1 MSISQDGEIWTS
13 QPNVKPG
20 DKVIVSIE
28 GQSLH
33 KTNLTF
39 KGIDQTNIDTIF
51 ISSNKMEYRLDI
63 PYNIYIPRI
72 EILNY
77 NNPTGFY
84 LNVIDI
90 QAPRV
95 MILNIDYGEGFINLS
110 EILTPIFYNKSIKN
124 IVIKAT
130 LLS

>member
-1 MSISQDGEIWTS
+1 LPKTIFKTLSISQDGKTWTS
-13 QPNVKPG
+13 QPIVKPG

-39 KGIDQTNIDTIF
+39 KGIDHANIDTIF

-84 LNVIDI
+84 LNVVEH
-90 QAPRV
+90 QKPR
-95 MILNIDYGEGFINLS
+95 DYDF
-110 EILTPIFYNKSIKN
+110 
-124 IVIKAT
+124 
-130 LLS
+130 